1 MKSSEIL
8 RNLADALDAKMKQ
21 AEEDAAKSKE
31 REHHPTL
38 DHQPDDI
45 MIPPLQLKIELLK
58 KATGVENVFAEVE
71 GNEDYV
77 GDDSEDSDDSSEDDD
92 GSADLEAIKKF
103 AGVTAISPVVL
114 DSLVD
119 DEPLE
124 S

>member
-21 AEEDAAKSKE
+21 AEEDAAKAKE
-31 REHHPTL
+31 KAHHPNL

-77 GDDSEDSDDSSEDDD
+77 GDDSEDSDDEDD

>member
-21 AEEDAAKSKE
+21 AEADAAEAKKS
-31 REHHPTL
+31 EHHPNL

-45 MIPPLQLKIELLK
+45 FIPPLQLKIELLK

-77 GDDSEDSDDSSEDDD
+77 GDDSEESSDDEDD
-92 GSADLEAIKKF
+92 GSDDLEAIKKF
-103 AGVTAISPVVL
+103 AGVTAMNPVVL
-114 DSLVD
+114 DELVD
-119 DEPLE
+119 DE
-124 S
+124 SY